1 MFDFIINM
9 VADIAEI
16 FIDLW
21 VDKVINRKGKSES
34 CKSVTE
40 EE

>member
-9 VADIAEI
+9 IADIVEI

-21 VDKVINRKGKSES
+21 VDKVINRKK
-34 CKSVTE
+34 KVNSVSQ
-40 EE
+40 